1 MHVEVSG
8 NGVNVTPAMR
18 EQVQHRLHLALG
30 RFANRIDG
38 VAVRLTDVNG
48 PRGGVDVHCRMQVR
62 GKDIEGLF
70 TTALAV
76 DPETA
81 INEATVRL
89 RRVIRRAIARLEER
103 RRSRGPNHPPLE

>member
-1 MHVEVSG
+1 MHIEVSA
-8 NGVNVTPAMR
+8 NGIRVTPAMR
-18 EQVQHRLHLALG
+18 EHVQHRLHLALG

-48 PRGGVDVHCRMQVR
+48 PRGGVDVHCRIRVR
-62 GKDIEGLF
+62 GKDTEGLW

-76 DPETA
+76 NPERA

-89 RRVIRRAIARLEER
+89 RRVIRRAIERVEER
-103 RRSRGPNHPPLE
+103 RRSRAPCSPSLL